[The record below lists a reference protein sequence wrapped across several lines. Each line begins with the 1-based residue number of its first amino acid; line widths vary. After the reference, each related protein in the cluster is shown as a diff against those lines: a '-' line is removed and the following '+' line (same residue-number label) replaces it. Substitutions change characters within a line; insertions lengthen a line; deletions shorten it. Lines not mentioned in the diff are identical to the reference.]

1 MTLSFDDAFDVE
13 NELPDALCAIA
24 YLVEALPH
32 YQKAV
37 GTNEKA
43 EQNVNYFLSTLI
55 GGAAIATQDYID
67 EKKKGAKK
75 C

>member
-37 GTNEKA
+37 GINEKA

-55 GGAAIATQDYID
+55 GGAAIATQGYID

>member
-1 MTLSFDDAFDVE
+1 MTLSFDDAFDIE

-37 GTNEKA
+37 GTN
-43 EQNVNYFLSTLI
+43 
-55 GGAAIATQDYID
+55 
-67 EKKKGAKK
+67 
-75 C
+75 

>member
-1 MTLSFDDAFDVE
+1 MTLSFDNAFDIE

-37 GTNEKA
+37 GINEK
-43 EQNVNYFLSTLI
+43 
-55 GGAAIATQDYID
+55 GYID
-67 EKKKGAKK
+67 EKMKGEKK
-75 C
+75 

>member
-1 MTLSFDDAFDVE
+1 MALSFDDAFDIE

-55 GGAAIATQDYID
+55 GGAAIATQGYID
-67 EKKKGAKK
+67 EKMKGAKK
-75 C
+75 

>member
-1 MTLSFDDAFDVE
+1 MTLSFDDAFDIE

-24 YLVEALPH
+24 YLVDALPH

-55 GGAAIATQDYID
+55 GGAAIATQGYID
-67 EKKKGAKK
+67 EKMKG
-75 C
+75 